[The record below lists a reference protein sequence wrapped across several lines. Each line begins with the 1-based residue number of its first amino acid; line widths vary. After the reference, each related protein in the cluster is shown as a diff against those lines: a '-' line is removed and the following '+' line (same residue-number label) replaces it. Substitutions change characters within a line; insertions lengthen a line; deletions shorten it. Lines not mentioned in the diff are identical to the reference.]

1 MTTVLWLT
9 DDLALEAEVEHAAA
23 FAEAELHI
31 ATSAEYLPRTPV
43 DVILWWPTTNDEE
56 TYLNLTEHCHQVI
69 QMVKR
74 GRHQDRLC
82 PIKSE
87 GAPRYYVVVP
97 FDPEEL
103 GTIILHVV
111 RRARGRSGGDRT
123 EAG

>member
-9 DDLALEAEVEHAAA
+9 DDLALEAEIEQAVA
-23 FAEAELHI
+23 FAKAELHI

-56 TYLNLTEHCHQVI
+56 TYLTLTEHCHQVI

-74 GRHQDRLC
+74 GQHQDRLC
-82 PIKSE
+82 PIRSA
-87 GAPRYYVVVP
+87 GAPRYYVIVP

-103 GTIILHVV
+103 GTIIRHVM
-111 RRARGRSGGDRT
+111 RCARGRSRGDRS